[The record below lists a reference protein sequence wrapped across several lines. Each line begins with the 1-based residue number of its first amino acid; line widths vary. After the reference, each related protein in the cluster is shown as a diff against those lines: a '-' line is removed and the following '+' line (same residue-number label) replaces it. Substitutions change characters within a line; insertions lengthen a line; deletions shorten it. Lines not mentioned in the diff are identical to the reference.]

1 MDEGQESVELTID
14 DLFNEQTDEQAVEQ
28 GNKDMLLK
36 EGTWTTV
43 PAWRVTVL
51 KDEKDKGPD
60 GKPRTVVLMSG
71 KIKLDGE
78 KDGNINYRF
87 SAERRNAVDFNT
99 KVPTDKP
106 DRSFKNYLQAHKAYK
121 VATGRDPINTGEI
134 AAYLRDFEHKLRITQ
149 FNGRNM
155 VVSITAT
162 PPQAADA

>member
-1 MDEGQESVELTID
+1 MKFFGIVLVIAAALCLAVPAQAQEKPTDVSGAWKLTID
-14 DLFNEQTDEQAVEQ
+14 TPMGSIVSDFT
-28 GNKDMLLK
+28 
-36 EGTWTTV
+36 
-43 PAWRVTVL
+43 
-51 KDEKDKGPD
+51 
-60 GKPRTVVLMSG
+60 
-71 KIKLDGE
+71 IKLDGE

-121 VATGRDPINTGEI
+121 VATGRDPVNTGEI

-162 PPQAADA
+162 PPQMADA